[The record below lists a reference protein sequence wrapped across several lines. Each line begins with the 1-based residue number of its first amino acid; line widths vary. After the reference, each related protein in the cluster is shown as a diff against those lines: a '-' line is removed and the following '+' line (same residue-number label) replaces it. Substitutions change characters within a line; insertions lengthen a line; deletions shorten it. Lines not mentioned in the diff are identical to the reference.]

1 MKVEVEVE
9 DRIAVV
15 RLQGDVDLEHSADVR
30 QRLLETL
37 FAYQAVI
44 VDLAHVQ
51 MVDSSGVASLLEA
64 FQTGRKRGKPFV
76 LTNVGEPVARVLR
89 LARLDTVF
97 RIAGDLEAARAS
109 CR

>member
-1 MKVEVEVE
+1 MSVEVEVE

-15 RLQGDVDLEHSADVR
+15 RVDGDIDLEHSAGVR

-37 FAYQAVI
+37 FAYPAVV
-44 VDLAHVQ
+44 VDLSGVS

-89 LARLDTVF
+89 LAKLDTVF
-97 RIAGDLEAARAS
+97 RIAADLETARVS